1 MKKIE
6 LLKKLGF
13 SDLYLKKIQ
22 MIESKQKENE
32 VLNPIENK
40 NIDTYSDNVSTI
52 IITPSDVEP
61 SQNYIYRG

>member
-6 LLKKLGF
+6 LLRKLGF
-13 SDLYLKKIQ
+13 SDLYLKKFQ

-32 VLNPIENK
+32 VLNPIENI
-40 NIDTYSDNVSTI
+40 NIDTYSDNASTI

>member
-1 MKKIE
+1 MYASNKVDSIPENPTALMNK
-6 LLKKLGF
+6 
-13 SDLYLKKIQ
+13 